1 MASVN
6 KVILLGNL
14 GRDPEVKATS
24 SGSSIANFSIAT
36 SRKVNGETQT
46 EWHNIVAFGKVA
58 EICAQYL
65 RKGSSVYIE
74 GRLRTRDWVKDG
86 QKHYTTE
93 ILCDMVQM
101 LGGTG
106 GGGSA
111 EKTQQNTAKPAAEV
125 EDLPF

>member
-65 RKGSSVYIE
+65 KKGSSVYIE

-101 LGGTG
+101 LGGWTDG
-106 GGGSA
+106 N
-111 EKTQQNTAKPAAEV
+111 KTPQNTAAEPV
-125 EDLPF
+125 KEESDLPF